1 MYEQRIHDLSC
12 FVEPVRIEPLAG
24 GITNRNY
31 LVHDS
36 AGSYVARVCQPGE
49 LLGIDRRN
57 EILCHE
63 AAAACGVA
71 PRIVEA
77 AHEIIVTPFI
87 TGHSL
92 SAEDVRDVQMIDR
105 VAERFRTLHN
115 ALESLSGEMIYFSP
129 FQTVRTY
136 VKRAHYLGAELPR
149 DIERLVD
156 DANGLSRRLRPFHP
170 TLCHNDLLPANLID
184 DGSKLWL
191 VDWEYGGIG
200 HPLFD
205 LAGVA
210 GNCGLDETQERQLL
224 ASYRGEFDE
233 RDLQELHILKTASLL
248 REALWAVIQ
257 TVCSEIEFD
266 YVAYSRDNFAAYERA
281 RAELD
286 RTVRKTF

>member
-1 MYEQRIHDLSC
+1 MYEQRIHELAC

-31 LVHDS
+31 LVRDRD
-36 AGSYVARVCQPGE
+36 GSYVARVCQPGE

-57 EILCHE
+57 EIVCHE
-63 AAAACGVA
+63 AAAARGIA

-87 TGHSL
+87 AGRTLAAG
-92 SAEDVRDVQMIDR
+92 DVRDPRMIER
-105 VAERFRTLHN
+105 IAERLRTLH
-115 ALESLSGEMIYFSP
+115 ESADQISGEMLYFSP

-136 VKRAHYLGAELPR
+136 AKRAHHLGAELPR
-149 DIERLVD
+149 NIDRLLD
-156 DANGLSRRLRPFHP
+156 DAAALNRRLRPFRP

-184 DGSKLWL
+184 DGLQLWL

-210 GNCGLDETQERQLL
+210 GNCGLDDEQERHLL
-224 ASYRGEFDE
+224 TCYRGEFDAI
-233 RDLQELHILKTASLL
+233 DLQELRILKTASLL

-257 TVCSEIEFD
+257 TVVSQIEFD
-266 YVAYSRDNFAAYERA
+266 YVAYASDNFAAYERA
-281 RAELD
+281 RA
-286 RTVRKTF
+286 VISA